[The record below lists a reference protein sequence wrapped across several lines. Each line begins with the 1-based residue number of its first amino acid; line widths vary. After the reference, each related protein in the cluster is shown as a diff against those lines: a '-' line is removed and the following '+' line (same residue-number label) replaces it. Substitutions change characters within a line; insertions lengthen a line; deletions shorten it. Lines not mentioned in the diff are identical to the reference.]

1 MLTALTLALVPAT
14 GVAVV
19 TAPAAVAD
27 APASSEQAARF
38 EVDFLTGMID
48 HHHMA
53 VMMSQ
58 ICLEKAVHEG

>member
-1 MLTALTLALVPAT
+1 M
-14 GVAVV
+14 V

-27 APASSEQAARF
+27 APASSEQTARF

-58 ICLEKAVHEG
+58 MCLEKAVHDDLVAACARP